1 MHDNVN
7 PILIPLSDAC
17 LKKAAGGAVPLAAV
31 YVAYVLIGPSFAL
44 GAAVGVADAV
54 ERHNAE

>member
-1 MHDNVN
+1 MNHTNNVV
-7 PILIPLSDAC
+7 PLDLETLGHAS
-17 LKKAAGGAVPLAAV
+17 GGAVPLVAV

-54 ERHNAE
+54 ERQNAE

>member
-1 MHDNVN
+1 MNHTTNVV
-7 PILIPLSDAC
+7 PLDLETLGNAS
-17 LKKAAGGAVPLAAV
+17 GGAVPLVAV

-54 ERHNAE
+54 ERQNAE